1 MSTQLVQ
8 IVRAIGEFYAVL
20 IIVYTL
26 MSWFP
31 MSGVAYDIYGV
42 LASLCEPFIAVFRR
56 FIPPLGGMDFSPW
69 AAILAV
75 QFVIVPLLTYLALA
89 LAR

>member
-1 MSTQLVQ
+1 MSVQLIQ
-8 IVRAIGEFYAVL
+8 ILRTISQFYVVL
-20 IIVYTL
+20 ILVYTV

-31 MSGVAYDIYGV
+31 VSGAANDIYGV
-42 LASLCEPFIAVFRR
+42 LASLCEPFIGVFRR

-75 QFVIVPLLTYLALA
+75 QFVIVPLLTYLILA
-89 LAR
+89 VVR

>member
-1 MSTQLVQ
+1 MSVQ
-8 IVRAIGEFYAVL
+8 FIQIIRGVGEFYVIL
-20 IIVYTL
+20 IFAYTL

-31 MSGVAYDIYGV
+31 VRGVAYDIYGV
-42 LASLCEPFIAVFRR
+42 LASLCEPFIGVFRR

-75 QFVIVPLLTYLALA
+75 QFVIVPLLTYLILA
-89 LAR
+89 VVR